1 MHNIITQGGPNQMVK
16 VGHAAGI
23 ANSAYLTGS
32 ISSPSFTRRVSQF
45 LVILVSFEIQSFQS
59 TRARDFAHFAAD
71 LRAVS
76 SRSLCSLARLFR
88 LTTRAV
94 CLRPQ
99 R

>member
-1 MHNIITQGGPNQMVK
+1 MHNITTQ
-16 VGHAAGI
+16 VGQIKWSKWATPAGI